1 MKKLKSWLSE
11 RENRILCGKL
21 AVALFFPFLLCVLYC
36 LREGAWIGQ
45 LHFASA
51 QNNDNLF
58 YYKQVEGMVKYGIP
72 QGYFGFNESAAEV
85 FSFAAW
91 SPVALF
97 PWALWGLIFGWNYA
111 SLLTCNIFLLS
122 LVLTL
127 TVYWVRP
134 GWKQML
140 FTAVMFATFPPVTR
154 YLMSCL
160 AETLMVTF
168 VLLFYGLALGYAK
181 RESRG
186 KLIGMF
192 AVAGYLTWIRPYMVL
207 LLLLPGVFLFL
218 KSKKR
223 GLWVT
228 GTTMITN
235 LVAYFVISA
244 YFTADYFQGLYNFSL
259 FSGFREYGV
268 FKGMYQLL
276 LQVLRTLDSLLYTMK
291 LSLTEGSFLG
301 SNYCVLALLILLTVL
316 LTIRLLRRKEEKLQ
330 LYIVLHYV
338 ITVVISTAALLLL
351 MQKMNETSR
360 HIMSFVAAGMLLLG
374 CITVQNSWKEVWKP
388 LLVGLLCLLL
398 YHIYP
403 DDGQDYQVPILMPEK
418 YEEEQNWLEINDQIV
433 LETEETPSFANT
445 VIWVYADEV
454 EGASE
459 RMSWQHMLSLP
470 EGMGISCCSGEF
482 LVQNWNELKSRYI
495 TTLVNGEI
503 AKLCEESGYEKIGEA
518 NGKVLYKR
526 Y

>member
-1 MKKLKSWLSE
+1 MKKMKSWLSE
-11 RENRILCGKL
+11 RENRILCLKL
-21 AVALFFPFLLCVLYC
+21 ALALLFPFLLCVLYC
-36 LREGAWIGQ
+36 LKEGAWIGQ

-72 QGYFGFNESAAEV
+72 QGYFGFNESNAQI

-97 PWALWGLIFGWNYA
+97 PWALWGRIFGWNYA
-111 SLLTCNIFLLS
+111 SLLVCNILLLS
-122 LVLTL
+122 LVLAL
-127 TVYWVRP
+127 IVYWVRP
-134 GWKQML
+134 DWKQML
-140 FTAVMFATFPPVTR
+140 FTAVMLATFPSITR

-160 AETLMVTF
+160 AETIMVAF
-168 VLLFYGLALGYAK
+168 VLLFYGMALGYA
-181 RESRG
+181 RQESRG

-192 AVAGYLTWIRPYMVL
+192 VIAGYLTWIRPYMAL
-207 LLLLPGVFLFL
+207 LLLLPGLFLFL
-218 KSKKR
+218 KNKKR
-223 GLWVT
+223 GLLVT
-228 GTTMITN
+228 GGTMLIN
-235 LVAYFVISA
+235 VVAYFGISA

-268 FKGMYQLL
+268 FKGTYQLI
-276 LQVLRTLDSLLYTMK
+276 LQVLSTLDSLLYAMK

-301 SNYCVLALLILLTVL
+301 SNYCVLALLLLLTMVL
-316 LTIRLLRRKEEKLQ
+316 VIGLLRKKEEKLQ
-330 LYIVLHYV
+330 LYIVLHY
-338 ITVVISTAALLLL
+338 ILTVVISAAALLLL

-374 CITVQNSWKEVWKP
+374 GVAVRVSWKEVWKP
-388 LLVGLLCLLL
+388 ILVVALCVLL

-403 DDGQDYQVPILMPEK
+403 DDGQDYQVPILIPDN
-418 YEEEQNWLEINDQIV
+418 YEEEQNWRDINSQIV
-433 LETEETPSFANT
+433 LDLEETPSFANT

-454 EGASE
+454 EGSSQ

-470 EGMGISCCSGEF
+470 EGVGISCCSSDF
-482 LVQNWNELKSRYI
+482 LIQNWNELKSRYI
-495 TTLVNGEI
+495 TTFVNGEI
-503 AKLCEESGYEKIGEA
+503 AKRCEESGFEKIGEA
-518 NGKVLYKR
+518 NDKVIYKR